1 MKVTLSC
8 DHRALDGAQGARFLQ
23 SFKRALEK
31 PLELFLPLDEHTTH
45 HSVADQ

>member
-31 PLELFLPLDEHTTH
+31 PLELFLPLDDPPTH
-45 HSVADQ
+45 HNVADQ